1 MANRQRRVLVIGA
14 GGQARD
20 VRFVLDQLR
29 TAGRPFTFAGY
40 VVSDLAQLTDRD
52 SRRDVVGDLSFLR
65 AHRDRFDALALA
77 IGSPDVR
84 LQVAA
89 ALEAEFGPDMWPAL
103 VHPSAILDWGTCRM
117 AHGVLLCPG
126 VVGTVNVVLGPYCMV
141 NYSCTLGHEASIGR
155 GCVVNPGA
163 NLSGGV
169 VLEEGVLIG
178 TGAQILQYRHVGRGA
193 TVGAGAVVTRDVAE
207 GAPSL
212 AFRRA
217 PCHVLGAPK
226 GIDDLLR
233 ASAWTASGSPTD
245 VFANPE

>member
-84 LQVAA
+84 LQVVIASRKIEGIDAIPLLVKILADCGDDKLIPQIVWQNLHPLLENEGPKFLAEVKKHGHDLIVMGVSRRPGDKLFFGDTAA
-89 ALEAEFGPDMWPAL
+89 AVLENAP
-103 VHPSAILDWGTCRM
+103 
-117 AHGVLLCPG
+117 
-126 VVGTVNVVLGPYCMV
+126 
-141 NYSCTLGHEASIGR
+141 ASI
-155 GCVVNPGA
+155 VF
-163 NLSGGV
+163 
-169 VLEEGVLIG
+169 
-178 TGAQILQYRHVGRGA
+178 
-193 TVGAGAVVTRDVAE
+193 VA
-207 GAPSL
+207 S
-212 AFRRA
+212 
-217 PCHVLGAPK
+217 
-226 GIDDLLR
+226 
-233 ASAWTASGSPTD
+233 
-245 VFANPE
+245 